1 MGGDLPKQFM
11 ELSGTPVLQRT
22 LEAMAEAVPDIRL
35 IAVLPSTHFRMWKEL
50 CADHN
55 FSCPH
60 TLVPGGMTRFLS
72 VRNALEKVPDG
83 AIAMV
88 HDGVRP
94 FVSASLVRKMLD
106 RMQTCRA
113 LIPVLPVTDT
123 LRYADCSAEK
133 VVDRSLFVSVQTPQ
147 MFLSEDLKAAYSMPY
162 DTRFTDDASVAQAYG
177 IPLET
182 IEGEK
187 FNIKLTTPEDLVF
200 AKAILSLK
208 RP

>member
-1 MGGDLPKQFM
+1 MGGNLPKQFM
-11 ELSGTPVLQRT
+11 ELCGVPVLQRT
-22 LEAMAEAVPDIRL
+22 LETMSEAVPGITL
-35 IAVLPSTHFRMWKEL
+35 LTVLPRIHFQTWKDL
-50 CADHN
+50 CAEHN

-60 TLVPGGMTRFLS
+60 ILVPGGMTRFLS
-72 VRNALEKVPDG
+72 VRNALGKVPDG
-83 AIAMV
+83 AVAIV

-94 FVSASLVRKMLD
+94 FVSQSLVRKMLD

-123 LRYADCSAEK
+123 LRYADSSVEK

-147 MFLSEDLKAAYSMPY
+147 MFWSEDLKAAYSMPY
-162 DTRFTDDASVAQAYG
+162 ETRFTDDASVVQAYG
-177 IPLET
+177 VPLET
-182 IEGEK
+182 IEGER

-200 AKAILSLK
+200 AKAILSLR